1 MALVHR
7 EDDWMKP
14 IQTME
19 VGDRLI
25 TKLRPLTRSEV
36 ELQALLAGEYA
47 PMFLTEE
54 GARANGWK
62 TTLVPGLLSLSIGYG
77 LLMQAGFLR
86 DVIAYMG
93 TTNMRFLAPVH
104 PGDAIRMDVTVTSKK
119 RTDKGWICEYD
130 WTILNQND
138 ETVGEGHNRC
148 LFRAE

>member
-1 MALVHR
+1 
-7 EDDWMKP
+7 MKP
-14 IQTME
+14 IQTMD

-25 TKLRPLTRSEV
+25 TKSRVLTRSEV

-47 PMFLTEE
+47 PQFLSED

-104 PGDAIRMDVTVTSKK
+104 PGDFIRMEVEVTSKK
-119 RTDKGWICEYD
+119 RSDKGWLCEYD
-130 WTILNQND
+130 WTIRNQD
-138 ETVGEGHNRC
+138 DQPVGQGHNR
-148 LFRAE
+148 